1 MPDRNNQ
8 SDRDRMIG
16 GGREDQEN
24 DFDRM
29 EPQDDVEIEVQPV
42 SDEEFIEDVEQEEGR
57 SGH

>member
-57 SGH
+57 SGR